1 MKKNVQFAALIFA
14 ASIAAVAQTSNSKI
28 FRLSNGDWVEQ
39 STGTLPAKKTIKV
52 TTTAGPIHL
61 TGGQQ
66 NDITY
71 TVSKRVRAGSEE
83 SARREFARLR
93 FNVSSAGDVALL
105 RGECDS
111 ESRGYVGFDLNVPA
125 QTTFAKL
132 ETSGGA
138 VSANNIAGRLHATTG
153 GGSIQMDQI
162 GEGFASSGGGN
173 IEVGRIERDV
183 RVETGGGS
191 IKIGNVGGQIVAS
204 SGGGTL
210 VIGTGKGMSLET
222 GGGTIQV
229 NQCTGAIKASTGGG
243 SIYVKEVSGHAQVES
258 GGGSIHVG
266 PVRGGLRVET
276 GSGPIMA
283 VLANGGAA
291 FTDSRLE
298 TSAGDIVVYI
308 PDDLK
313 VTIRAAVE
321 VARGSGITSDFP
333 GLKITTPSQQWGP
346 REVEAEGALNGG
358 GPLLH
363 VHTTNGSIEFK
374 RQK

>member
-28 FRLSNGDWVEQ
+28 FRLSNGEWVEQ

-71 TVSKRVRAGSEE
+71 TVSKHVRAGSEE

-93 FNVSSAGDVALL
+93 FNVSSSGDVALL
-105 RGECDS
+105 HGECDN

-125 QTTFAKL
+125 QTAFAKL

-138 VSANNIAGRLHATTG
+138 VSANNIAGKLHATTG

-173 IEVGRIERDV
+173 IDVGKIERDV

-191 IKIGNVGGQIVAS
+191 IRIGNVGGQIVAS

-210 VIGTGKGMSLET
+210 IIGTGKGMSLET

-229 NQCTGAIKASTGGG
+229 NKCTGAIKASTGGG

-258 GGGSIHVG
+258 GGGSIQVG
-266 PVRGGLRVET
+266 PVQGGLRVET

-308 PDDLK
+308 PADLK

-333 GLKITTPSQQWGP
+333 GLKITTPSGQWGP

-363 VHTTNGSIEFK
+363 VHTTTGSIEFK

>member
-1 MKKNVQFAALIFA
+1 MKKNIQFAALIFA

-28 FRLSNGDWVEQ
+28 FRLSNGEWVEQ

-71 TVSKRVRAGSEE
+71 TVSKHVRAGSEE

-93 FNVSSAGDVALL
+93 FNVSSSGDVALL
-105 RGECDS
+105 HGECDN

-125 QTTFAKL
+125 QTAFAKL

-138 VSANNIAGRLHATTG
+138 VSANNIAGKLHATTG

-173 IEVGRIERDV
+173 IDVGKIERDV

-191 IKIGNVGGQIVAS
+191 IRIGNVGGQIVAS

-210 VIGTGKGMSLET
+210 IIGTGKGMSLET

-229 NQCTGAIKASTGGG
+229 NKCTGAIKASTGGG

-258 GGGSIHVG
+258 GGGSIQVG
-266 PVRGGLRVET
+266 PVQGGLRVET

-308 PDDLK
+308 PADLK

-333 GLKITTPSQQWGP
+333 GLKITTPSGQWGP

-363 VHTTNGSIEFK
+363 VHTTTGSIEFK

>member
-28 FRLSNGDWVEQ
+28 FRLNNGEWVEQ
-39 STGTLPAKKTIKV
+39 LTGALPAKKMIKV

-71 TVSKRVRAGSEE
+71 TVSKHVRAGSEE

-125 QTTFAKL
+125 QTAFAKL

-173 IEVGRIERDV
+173 IEVGKIERDV

-191 IKIGNVGGQIVAS
+191 IKIGNVGGQIIAS

-210 VIGTGKGMSLET
+210 IIGTGKGMS
-222 GGGTIQV
+222 
-229 NQCTGAIKASTGGG
+229 
-243 SIYVKEVSGHAQVES
+243 
-258 GGGSIHVG
+258 
-266 PVRGGLRVET
+266 
-276 GSGPIMA
+276 
-283 VLANGGAA
+283 
-291 FTDSRLE
+291 
-298 TSAGDIVVYI
+298 
-308 PDDLK
+308 
-313 VTIRAAVE
+313 
-321 VARGSGITSDFP
+321 
-333 GLKITTPSQQWGP
+333 
-346 REVEAEGALNGG
+346 
-358 GPLLH
+358 
-363 VHTTNGSIEFK
+363 
-374 RQK
+374 

>member
-1 MKKNVQFAALIFA
+1 MKKNIQFAALIFA

-28 FRLSNGDWVEQ
+28 FRLSNGEWVEQ

-71 TVSKRVRAGSEE
+71 TVSKHVRAGSED

-125 QTTFAKL
+125 QTAFAKL

-138 VSANNIAGRLHATTG
+138 VSANNIAGRHHATTG

-210 VIGTGKGMSLET
+210 IIGTGKGMSLET

-308 PDDLK
+308 PEDLK

-358 GPLLH
+358 GPVLH
-363 VHTTNGSIEFK
+363 VHTTTGSIEFK